1 MYLLF
6 KITSNDLIFLVLA
19 GIGLILLGIVTVYVI
34 RKNNRVKPIDE
45 FERFDED
52 YDDMESEAPREFTEE
67 QQQAKEEL
75 ERVFNMMNADLEAK
89 KPMSAIDEFER
100 EQEANAIISYQE
112 LIRQAREKGQISED
126 FVIEEK
132 CDDSYKQQ
140 DDIEDDSKKNINED
154 KKFKK
159 SEIISPV
166 FGVQGSSSY
175 QKKQIKQTK
184 ELADENSEFLN
195 TLKEFRDNL

>member
-34 RKNNRVKPIDE
+34 RKNNRVKSIDE

-52 YDDMESEAPREFTEE
+52 YEDMKSETQKEFTEE

-132 CDDSYKQQ
+132 CDVSYKQQ
-140 DDIEDDSKKNINED
+140 IDIEDDSKKNINED

-175 QKKQIKQTK
+175 QKKQIKQK
-184 ELADENSEFLN
+184 KDLADENSEFLN

>member
-34 RKNNRVKPIDE
+34 RKNNRVKSIDE

-52 YDDMESEAPREFTEE
+52 YEDMESETQKEFTEE

-132 CDDSYKQQ
+132 CDVSYKQQ
-140 DDIEDDSKKNINED
+140 VDIEDDSKKNINED

-175 QKKQIKQTK
+175 QKKQIKQK
-184 ELADENSEFLN
+184 KDLADENSEFLN